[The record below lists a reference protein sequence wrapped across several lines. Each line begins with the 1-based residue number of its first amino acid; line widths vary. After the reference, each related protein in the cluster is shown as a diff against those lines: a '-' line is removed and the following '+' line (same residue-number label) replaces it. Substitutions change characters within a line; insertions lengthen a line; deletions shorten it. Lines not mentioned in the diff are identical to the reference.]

1 MKSNI
6 SGDIIHT
13 IQLYHGIVEIAMSRI
28 LNIVASPVIYKDK
41 FLLIKRNKEPYLGM
55 WCLPGGKI
63 EYGETIEEAIIREI
77 KEESGLDI
85 KFIALRG
92 VVEEILYNR
101 KSKIGH
107 FMIWV
112 CETKAK
118 KDTAKTKNE
127 GEARWFTKEELPKI
141 KAQAVPSDYKMI
153 ETFFLKKKNNLKV
166 HKSKMRSDGKNY
178 VLEYFGT

>member
-1 MKSNI
+1 MN
-6 SGDIIHT
+6 
-13 IQLYHGIVEIAMSRI
+13 QI

-41 FLLIKRNKEPYLGM
+41 FLLIKRIKEPYFGL
-55 WCLPGGKI
+55 WCLPGGKM

-77 KEESGLDI
+77 KEESSLDI

-92 VVEEILYNR
+92 AVEEILYKG

-112 CETKAK
+112 CETRAQEN
-118 KDTAKTKNE
+118 TAQTKNE
-127 GEARWFTKEELPKI
+127 GEVRWFTKKELPKI
-141 KAQAVPSDYKMI
+141 KVHAVPSDYRMI
-153 ETFFLKKKNNLKV
+153 ETFFLKKKKNLKI

-178 VLEYFGT
+178 ILEYFGV

>member
-1 MKSNI
+1 M
-6 SGDIIHT
+6 D
-13 IQLYHGIVEIAMSRI
+13 QI
-28 LNIVASPVIYKDK
+28 LNIAASPVIYKDK
-41 FLLIKRNKEPYLGM
+41 FLLIKRVKEPYLGM

-92 VVEEILYNR
+92 VVEEILYKG

-107 FMIWV
+107 FFLWV

-118 KDTAKTKNE
+118 KDTAQTKDE
-127 GEARWFTKEELPKI
+127 GEVRWFTKEQLPKI
-141 KAQAVPSDYKMI
+141 KSQAVPSDYKMI
-153 ETFFLKKKNNLKV
+153 ETFFLKKRKNLEI
-166 HKSKMRSDGKNY
+166 HKSKMRQKGKTY
-178 VLEYFGT
+178 ELEYFGI

>member
-1 MKSNI
+1 M
-6 SGDIIHT
+6 
-13 IQLYHGIVEIAMSRI
+13 YHGIVSIAMSQI

-41 FLLIKRNKEPYLGM
+41 FLLIKRVKEPYLDM

-63 EYGETIEEAIIREI
+63 EYGETIEEAISREI

-92 VVEEILYNR
+92 MVEEILYKG

-107 FMIWV
+107 FFIWV

-118 KDTAKTKNE
+118 KDTAQTKHE
-127 GEARWFTKEELPKI
+127 GEVRWFTKAELPKI
-141 KAQAVPSDYKMI
+141 KTQAIPSDYKMI
-153 ETFFLKKKNNLKV
+153 ETFFLNKKKNLTI
-166 HKSKMRSDGKNY
+166 HKSKMKSQGKNY